1 MDDYAALVER
11 VCFVLPKVLG
21 CLLLSEDGLVLCAS
35 PEDGNVAEAAWR
47 HFFAIQE
54 PVRGFLAFADQNW
67 VYVRHGAYAV
77 FVVAD
82 VGVRPGVLVDQ
93 LEQVLT
99 TAVTGAAETFHVP
112 EAVSPAPLSVAA
124 PTPVPMPASI
134 PPAREPAPIPAPGP
148 EAVVR
153 DVPEVRP
160 VADVEPI
167 AVAVEVEPKKGE
179 SKKGDSKKGDAKK
192 AEAAPP
198 LAPPAASAAM
208 AGSWA
213 QVGVADRSDDDDGE
227 VDRVQLA
234 QEFSGLLQ
242 MDRADDEASS

>member
-21 CLLLSEDGLVLCAS
+21 CLLLSEDGLVLSAS

-99 TAVTGAAETFHVP
+99 TAATGVAETFHVP
-112 EAVSPAPLSVAA
+112 EAVAPAPAPV
-124 PTPVPMPASI
+124 PTPAPVPVPVPASITASI
-134 PPAREPAPIPAPGP
+134 PPAREPAPIPAS
-148 EAVVR
+148 
-153 DVPEVRP
+153 
-160 VADVEPI
+160 VAEIEPI
-167 AVAVEVEPKKGE
+167 AVAVEAEPKKSE

-192 AEAAPP
+192 AEAVPP
-198 LAPPAASAAM
+198 LAPPAASAAV

-213 QVGVADRSDDDDGE
+213 QVGVADRADDDDGE